1 MIALWLLLPAAWAQ
15 QEQAPQA
22 WDLDAATTRALT
34 VGVDLE
40 AAALAVADRQATLLA
55 RRGAALPELSLRAG
69 STGSLGR
76 TWSEELA
83 ANVTQPV
90 GSASAGLYGSMPLA
104 RGGQIR
110 AQRHQAE
117 AWLEAA
123 QADLAQ
129 ARQDIAWAVA
139 DGLLAVDQ
147 ARAQVEIRRAA
158 VNNARVLEERIA
170 AYVENGARTAADLH
184 QQRAT
189 VASARATLATAE
201 QGLREAELGMVRLL
215 RLDPLQEWSF
225 SGPDQAPS
233 LPEEPSALVDRAL
246 GSRPSLSGLSEQS
259 DAAFQGWRS
268 AKAGGRPQLD
278 LSVGTS
284 TSLITSSDAA
294 VEAQLIDQ
302 ARAWATVDLSVP
314 LFDGHATR
322 AAVDAAT
329 AARRSAALTLADQ
342 REEVAVQVQQV
353 LAELA
358 SARATE
364 QATAEGVAAAQAALA
379 VVEER
384 FAAGIASLVE
394 LTQAREALTE
404 ARAQGVVARTDRLRA
419 GFTLAWATGALAP

>member
-15 QEQAPQA
+15 QS
-22 WDLDAATTRALT
+22 WDLEAATTRALA

-55 RRGAALPELSLRAG
+55 RRGAALPDLSLRAG

-90 GSASAGLYGSMPLA
+90 GSVSAGLYGSVPLA

-123 QADLAQ
+123 QADLDQ
-129 ARQDIAWAVA
+129 ARHDIAWAVA

-147 ARAQVEIRRAA
+147 AAAQVEIRRAA
-158 VNNARVLEERIA
+158 VTSALALEERIA

-189 VASARATLATAE
+189 VASARATLAQAE
-201 QGLREAELGMVRLL
+201 QSLRDAELGMVRLL
-215 RLDPLQEWSF
+215 RLDPLQAWRF
-225 SGPDQAPS
+225 AGPLQAPA
-233 LPEEPSALVDRAL
+233 LPEDPAALVDRAL
-246 GSRPSLSGLSEQS
+246 VSRPGLLGLSEQA

-268 AKAGGRPQLD
+268 ARAGRRPQLD

-284 TSLITSSDAA
+284 TSLITSNDAA
-294 VEAQLIDQ
+294 VDEQLADQ
-302 ARAWATVDLSVP
+302 ARAWATVDLTVP

-322 AAVDAAT
+322 AEVEAAT
-329 AARRSAALTLADQ
+329 AAQRSAALTLEDQ
-342 REEVAVQVQQV
+342 REEVAVHVQQV
-353 LAELA
+353 LAELE

-364 QATAEGVAAAQAALA
+364 QATTEGVAAAEAALA

-394 LTQAREALTE
+394 LTDAREALTE

-419 GFTLAWATGALAP
+419 GFTLAWATGALVP